1 LSWLE
6 SQVIET
12 HEKNDGSGIVIIDAK
27 SNLSMSLDRLATV
40 FLGLSAVT
48 LLIALGPLILGLWPI
63 LLVAIVH
70 LLIVGWCLRL
80 AWRGNW
86 ARERLTVDSK
96 DLAVEHYDLRNR
108 SRTLWPVAWVR
119 IVQEPGSMGDIRL
132 FLQCRGHRQE
142 IGAFLPVTERLELA
156 RILKQCLR
164 PHSAWSAGNQEQ
176 VS

>member
-1 LSWLE
+1 MAWPE

-12 HEKNDGSGIVIIDAK
+12 REKKDGSGVVVIDVKA
-27 SNLSMSLDRLATV
+27 NLSMSLDRLATV

-63 LLVAIVH
+63 LLVAVVH

-86 ARERLTVDSK
+86 ARERLTVGSK
-96 DLAVEHYDLRNR
+96 DLSVEHYDLRNR
-108 SRTLWPVAWVR
+108 SQTHWPVAWVR
-119 IVQEPGSMGDIRL
+119 IVQKSGSMGDIRL
-132 FLQCRGHRQE
+132 FLQCQGDRQE

-156 RILKQCLR
+156 RILKQSLR

>member
-1 LSWLE
+1 MVWPV

-12 HEKNDGSGIVIIDAK
+12 HEKTDGSGVIVIDVK

-63 LLVAIVH
+63 LLVAVVH

-86 ARERLTVDSK
+86 ARERLTVSSEK
-96 DLAVEHYDLRNR
+96 LSVEHYELRNR
-108 SRTLWPVAWVR
+108 SQTCWPVAWVR
-119 IVQEPGSMGDIRL
+119 VVQQSDSLGDVRL
-132 FLQCRGHRQE
+132 VLQCHGHRQE
-142 IGAFLPVTERLELA
+142 IGAFLPVTERLELG

-164 PHSAWSAGNQEQ
+164 PYSAWSAGNQAQ